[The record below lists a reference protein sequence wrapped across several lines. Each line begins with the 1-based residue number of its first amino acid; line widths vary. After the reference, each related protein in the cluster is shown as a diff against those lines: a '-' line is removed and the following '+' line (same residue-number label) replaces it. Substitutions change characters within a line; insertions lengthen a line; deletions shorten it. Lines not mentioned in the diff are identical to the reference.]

1 MAIDGRI
8 NVDVLFHD
16 TDGTTSLKVVSLEDA
31 AAYTSGKVAIVTGTC
46 GTSATTITLAS
57 IGSTDAAGNPVSMSS
72 VSRLAF
78 QATPGA
84 SARAKWTVGTR
95 IEEVA
100 SVNNEAAC
108 TSIRDGTAYSTIEVL
123 TYTGTASY
131 TLVLYGT

>member
-46 GTSATTITLAS
+46 GTSATTITLA
-57 IGSTDAAGNPVSMSS
+57 AAGYKDASGADVTFSS
-72 VSRLAF
+72 LSRLAF
-78 QATPGA
+78 SATGSTPVKCSEATGDLVVFSDGGRVCVTGVKPSG
-84 SARAKWTVGTR
+84 SAVEIAVD
-95 IEEVA
+95 A
-100 SVNNEAAC
+100 
-108 TSIRDGTAYSTIEVL
+108 TA
-123 TYTGTASY
+123 GTASY